1 MANLD
6 YDTKMNSK
14 PYRFFDLLFR
24 LLVINVLTVVL
35 SLTVIG
41 LFPAFVCA
49 TATIK
54 DGNNGTNVFKH
65 YFKNFLK
72 HFKRSFFC
80 GIILLILYGVTCY
93 AIYFYSKAYIKDASD
108 GNLFNL
114 FLNAGFLVS
123 FIAFFVITFLSVH
136 LPLLIITFKNLTVGE
151 IYKTSFY
158 ITFRYFLTT
167 FILFILQ
174 IVIIGVFVLCIVDP
188 RILAIW
194 LLIGISLPV
203 FLQVRMTTVI
213 YFKFSQIDFEKIMKQ
228 VDEEENDEE

>member
-6 YDTKMNSK
+6 YDAKLASK

-24 LLVINVLTVVL
+24 LLVINI
-35 SLTVIG
+35 LTVILSCTVIL
-41 LFPAFVCA
+41 LFPSLVACN
-49 TATIK
+49 ATIK
-54 DGNNGTNVFKH
+54 QGNTSVNVFRQ

-72 HFKRSFFC
+72 YLKKSFLVGF
-80 GIILLILYGVTCY
+80 ILFILYAVTCW
-93 AIYFYSKAYIKDASD
+93 AIYFYSKAEIID
-108 GNLFNL
+108 GTDNYLTL

-136 LPLLIITFKNLTVGE
+136 LPLLIITFEKLSVRE
-151 IYKTSFY
+151 IYRTSFY
-158 ITFRYFLTT
+158 ITFRYLLTT
-167 FILFILQ
+167 LILFILQ

-203 FLQVRMTTVI
+203 FLQVKITQTI
-213 YFKFSQIDFEKIMKQ
+213 YYKFSQVDFEKIMKR
-228 VDEEENDEE
+228 VEEEDDDEE